1 MRRIALTTAL
11 CWALVPAAPLA
22 AQEGPDVPEAE
33 EERGLSL
40 MERGLSLFF
49 DGLRREAE
57 PALTELQRLM
67 EEFEPAMRDFAAEM
81 GPALRELLGEVED
94 WSAYHPPE
102 MLENGDIIIRK
113 KTPEERADPAPEEPG
128 IEL

>member
-1 MRRIALTTAL
+1 MRHIALTTAL
-11 CWALVPAAPLA
+11 CLVLTPAT
-22 AQEGPDVPEAE
+22 AQEAE

-49 DGLRREAE
+49 DGLRQEAE

-67 EEFEPAMRDFAAEM
+67 EEFEPAMRAFADEM
-81 GPALRELLGEVED
+81 GPALRDLMTEVED
-94 WSAYHPPE
+94 WSTYHPPE
-102 MLENGDIIIRK
+102 MLDNGDIIIRK
-113 KTPEERADPAPEEPG
+113 KTPEEQAMPDEPGEG